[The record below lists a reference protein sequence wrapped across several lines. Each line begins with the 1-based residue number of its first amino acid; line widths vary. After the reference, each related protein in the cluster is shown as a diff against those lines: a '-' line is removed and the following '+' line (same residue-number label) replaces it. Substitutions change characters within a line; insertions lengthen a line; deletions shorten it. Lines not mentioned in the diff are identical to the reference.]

1 MAIHAPAADRMEPH
15 MADLAFLLIL
25 AGLYGLTHLIVW
37 AIARLGA
44 LE

>member
-1 MAIHAPAADRMEPH
+1 
-15 MADLAFLLIL
+15 MADFAFLLIL
-25 AGLYGLTHLIVW
+25 AGLYGLTHLIIR

>member
-1 MAIHAPAADRMEPH
+1 